1 MIKPCSVSLNAPL
14 GSLEYI
20 KTPLQSIAVL
30 TVPMDGLQITP
41 HGLASKNVLQL
52 PLFMLILTPKHVSI
66 NAGKNWISLHM
77 TSTEHV

>member
-14 GSLEYI
+14 DSLEYI

-41 HGLASKNVLQL
+41 HGLVSKNVLQL
-52 PLFMLILTPKHVSI
+52 PLFMLILTPKHVLI
-66 NAGKNWISLHM
+66 NAGKNWISLLM